1 MSLCILSYDMK
12 VFYRIINMFQNKLK
26 MTPKMVPKWPPK
38 WTPNGPQNAPPE
50 GPQNGPQNGPQSG
63 GQKPRFSIGF
73 TTKMKNP
80 EPRGGK
86 REWSAENNTS
96 ISDDPKK
103 LMGLVAL
110 PIYFHALFIFIFL
123 HAIFA
128 R

>member
-1 MSLCILSYDMK
+1 
-12 VFYRIINMFQNKLK
+12 
-26 MTPKMVPKWPPK
+26 MTPKMEPKTHPKRTPKWNPI
-38 WTPNGPQNAPPE
+38 WE
-50 GPQNGPQNGPQSG
+50 
-63 GQKPRFSIGF
+63 QKLWFSIGF
-73 TTKMKNP
+73 TTKTENP